1 MISTV
6 GSLDV
11 EGINPWTRS
20 TSRLIF
26 QTWSWKNEA
35 GFEVTSSLDGGHT
48 GAYRILTKIRIE
60 NAAARERDGR
70 KQSAEDRCDQQPG
83 DRKFQLVT
91 TRRRFYQYR
100 LESSTHPPLFILL
113 VPACSATRFLSSYAV
128 AFGSEFHM
136 LMDVLLNR
144 SGIRIVYVLLLVPGP
159 TGMALRELRKSMYTC
174 TTHKWTSPA
183 LKLWNHSL
191 LSQGCLFSFH
201 PLLSKTIVI
210 GLEYALLVLG

>member
-1 MISTV
+1 MRTDARRPENEMV
-6 GSLDV
+6 GSKV
-11 EGINPWTRS
+11 RRTGAISNPV
-20 TSRLIF
+20 IG
-26 QTWSWKNEA
+26 N
-35 GFEVTSSLDGGHT
+35 SSLSPPDVGFTNIASNHQ
-48 GAYRILTKIRIE
+48 RI
-60 NAAARERDGR
+60 
-70 KQSAEDRCDQQPG
+70 
-83 DRKFQLVT
+83 
-91 TRRRFYQYR
+91 R
-100 LESSTHPPLFILL
+100 LCSS
-113 VPACSATRFLSSYAV
+113 SWSRFLSSYAV

>member
-1 MISTV
+1 MHTDARRPENEMV
-6 GSLDV
+6 GSKVRRTGPSGLP
-11 EGINPWTRS
+11 ISNPV
-20 TSRLIF
+20 IG
-26 QTWSWKNEA
+26 N
-35 GFEVTSSLDGGHT
+35 SSL
-48 GAYRILTKIRIE
+48 L
-60 NAAARERDGR
+60 
-70 KQSAEDRCDQQPG
+70 
-83 DRKFQLVT
+83 FT

-100 LESSTHPPLFILL
+100 LESSTHPPLFIFL

-128 AFGSEFHM
+128 AFRFRTSHADG
-136 LMDVLLNR
+136 R
-144 SGIRIVYVLLLVPGP
+144 GSGIRIVYLLLLVPGP

-174 TTHKWTSPA
+174 TTHKWTSSA